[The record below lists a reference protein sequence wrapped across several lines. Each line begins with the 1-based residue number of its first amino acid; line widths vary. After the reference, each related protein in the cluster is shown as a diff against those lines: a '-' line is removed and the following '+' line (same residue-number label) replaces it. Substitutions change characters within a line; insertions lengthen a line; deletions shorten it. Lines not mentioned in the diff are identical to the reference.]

1 MAKFKFRLA
10 TLLRLRNAARDERR
24 GQLAEAYRADEIIQ
38 DKQRQLAEELD
49 AIGRQQREA
58 SGPGPIDVDRL
69 LSDQRYAFLLA
80 AQQGHTERQRV
91 LLAAELE
98 RRRQLLME
106 ANREV
111 RVLEKLEER
120 QRDRHQEEE
129 NRREI
134 KQVDEIAQRRAAP
147 EEAP

>member
-38 DKQRQLAEELD
+38 EKQRQLAEELD

-120 QRDRHQEEE
+120 QRERHQEEE

-134 KQVDEIAQRRAAP
+134 KQVDEIAQRRAVPEDAP
-147 EEAP
+147 

>member
-24 GQLAEAYRADEIIQ
+24 GQLAEAYRADEIIHQ
-38 DKQRQLAEELD
+38 KHRQLAEELA
-49 AIGRQQREA
+49 AIQKQQREA
-58 SGPGPIDVDRL
+58 CGPGPVNVDRL

-80 AQQGHTERQRV
+80 AQQGHTERQRL
-91 LLAAELE
+91 LLAAEIE

-111 RVLEKLEER
+111 RVLEKLEQR
-120 QRDRHQEEE
+120 QRERHQEEE
-129 NRREI
+129 NRLDIREL
-134 KQVDEIAQRRAAP
+134 DEIAHRRAAP
-147 EEAP
+147 QEAP